1 MENQPIQNPTSEPT
15 LTPVQVS
22 EPKTKFPVMYLVLSL
37 FILALL
43 ASTAF
48 LYYQNMQ
55 LKNMLASYQTQPI
68 ASPTPTAYQSPI
80 PSTTTDPTA
89 NWETYLNASAGFSI
103 KYPTGWRKVEAKNWA
118 GFGPQE
124 IGEDVVWGVS
134 FYNKSEKTVAQI
146 KDEQGKQFSD
156 RKQTEE
162 TISFNGLSATKI
174 ITTTNQFAD
183 WYSVTIIIDSG
194 NMLYAIGN
202 GAQTDKALNE
212 MIAKRTGKSSSI
224 SFEDFYSAFKII
236 K

>member
-1 MENQPIQNPTSEPT
+1 MEDQTVQNPIPEPS

-37 FILALL
+37 LILVLL
-43 ASTAF
+43 ASTVI
-48 LYYQNMQ
+48 LYYQNMK
-55 LKNMLASYQTQPI
+55 LKNMLASYQTQPT
-68 ASPTPTAYQSPI
+68 ALPTPTTYQSPVPTI
-80 PSTTTDPTA
+80 TTDPTA

-103 KYPTGWRKVEAKNWA
+103 KYPTGWRKAEAVNWA

-124 IGEDVVWGVS
+124 IGEDVAWGVS

-146 KDEQGKQFSD
+146 KDEQGKQFPD

-162 TISFNGLSATKI
+162 TISFNGLSATKM

-183 WYSVTIIIDSG
+183 WYGVTIIIDSG

-224 SFEDFYSAFKII
+224 SFEDFYSSFRLTK
-236 K
+236 